1 MFDSASNLAIELGIE
16 LQEKSVGGGS
26 DAQFPA
32 ALGVPVLDGLGGVGE
47 GPHAITEYV
56 FVDSLPQ
63 RTALLGT
70 LLTRMQV

>member
-1 MFDSASNLAIELGIE
+1 ME
-16 LQEKSVGGGS
+16 LQEESVGGGS

-47 GPHAITEYV
+47 GPHAITEYI
-56 FVDSLPQ
+56 FVDSLAQ

-70 LLTRMQV
+70 LLTKMSL